1 MSDQGKWLRRAFSNA
16 LLTFVLSLLF
26 SYLSDLLLG
35 KITALL
41 LGFVILLVVILI
53 GVLFDIIGFAAA
65 AADVGHMNARAANK
79 VWGARQAV
87 KLIKNADQVA
97 IFCNDVMGD
106 ICATVGGA
114 VGVAIV
120 FRLLAGH
127 PGLDTTLLM
136 TLMTG
141 LVAALTVGGKAIG
154 KGFALNEATEVM
166 FRIGQIAAW
175 IEKITGYEFFCPVK
189 KKVKNCD
196 S

>member
-1 MSDQGKWLRRAFSNA
+1 MPDQSKWLRRSFGNA
-16 LLTFVLSLLF
+16 LLTFGLSILF
-26 SYLSDLLLG
+26 SYLSDFFLG
-35 KITALL
+35 KITVLL
-41 LGFVILLVVILI
+41 LGFLLLMVVILI
-53 GVLFDIIGFAAA
+53 GVLFDMVGFAAA
-65 AADVGHMNARAANK
+65 AADIVHMNARAANR

-120 FRLLAGH
+120 FRLLSGH
-127 PGLDTTLLM
+127 PGFDTTLLT

-141 LVAALTVGGKAIG
+141 LVAALTVGGKAVG

-166 FRIGQIAAW
+166 LRIGQVAAW
-175 IEKITGYEFFCPVK
+175 IEKITGYEFFGPVK
-189 KKVKNCD
+189 KR
-196 S
+196 